1 MKIACLV
8 SGGVDSS
15 VALALAKES
24 GYEVHAFYLKIWL
37 EEETA
42 FLGECPWEN
51 DLSFVRS
58 VCEKLNVPLTI
69 VPLQKQYHSRVI
81 SYALSEVRQGRTP
94 NPDIMCNSLIKFG
107 AFQEWLEENNLC
119 FEKIVT
125 GHYAQSSEYRD
136 REGKTFPIMKLAKDK
151 VKDQTYFLSRLSR
164 KQLSKIWFP
173 LGGYEKSEVRQKAK
187 EKKLLTFDRPDSQG
201 LCFLGKIRYS
211 DFIKHHL
218 GTLSGNIVDISTEN
232 ILGKH
237 EGHWLYTIGQ
247 RHGLDLS
254 GGPWYVVGKDISHN
268 ILFVSHR
275 LKMPQIEKE
284 TFIVKDVQWFLD
296 KEELCKMFL
305 SKEMFCKV
313 RHGEKMYRIIL
324 GKSAKDSDTFSV
336 RILDEKERG
345 ITPGQFAVFYTE
357 DLCLG
362 GGVIE

>member
-15 VALALAKES
+15 VALALTQEA
-24 GYEVHAFYLKIWL
+24 GHEVFAFYLKIWL

-107 AFQEWLEENNLC
+107 AFQEWLEENNLS

-125 GHYAQSSEYRD
+125 GHYAQSSEYKD
-136 REGKTFPIMKLAKDK
+136 AEGNIFPIMKLAQDK
-151 VKDQTYFLSRLSR
+151 TKDQTYFLSRLSR
-164 KQLSKIWFP
+164 NQLSQTWFP
-173 LGGYEKSEVRQKAK
+173 LGQYEKSEVRRKAK
-187 EKKLLTFDRPDSQG
+187 EKNLLTFDRPDSQG

-218 GTLSGNIVDISTEN
+218 GTSSGDIVDISTGTL
-232 ILGKH
+232 LGRH
-237 EGHWLYTIGQ
+237 EGHWFYTIGQ

-254 GGPWYVVGKDISHN
+254 GGPWYVVGKDVSKN
-268 ILFVSHR
+268 ILFISHR
-275 LKMPQIEKE
+275 LKMPQVEKE
-284 TFIVKDVQWFLD
+284 IFVVKDVRWFLD
-296 KEELCKMFL
+296 KEEVQNIVL
-305 SKEMFCKV
+305 SQEMFCKV
-313 RHGEKMYRIIL
+313 RHGEKRYRIVL
-324 GKSAKDSDTFSV
+324 ENATKDLETFSV
-336 RILDEKERG
+336 RIIDEKERG
-345 ITPGQFAVFYTE
+345 ITPGQFAVFYAE

-362 GGVIE
+362 SGVIE